1 MEKLEFIQEL
11 LKNEKD
17 KKIKQLIELLIED
30 KLNCVF

>member
-1 MEKLEFIQEL
+1 MEIIQEL

-17 KKIKQLIELLIED
+17 MKIKQLIELLLKD

>member
-1 MEKLEFIQEL
+1 MEFIQEL

-17 KKIKQLIELLIED
+17 MKIKQLIELLLKD

>member
-1 MEKLEFIQEL
+1 MEIIQEL

-17 KKIKQLIELLIED
+17 IKIKQLIELLLED

>member
-1 MEKLEFIQEL
+1 MEFIQEL

-17 KKIKQLIELLIED
+17 KKIKQLIELLLED

>member
-1 MEKLEFIQEL
+1 MKKLEIINEL

-17 KKIKQLIELLIED
+17 IKIKQLIELLLED

>member
-1 MEKLEFIQEL
+1 MEIIYEL

-17 KKIKQLIELLIED
+17 IKIKQLIELLLED

>member
-1 MEKLEFIQEL
+1 MEFIQKL

-17 KKIKQLIELLIED
+17 MKIKQLIELLLKD

>member
-1 MEKLEFIQEL
+1 MEFIQEL

-17 KKIKQLIELLIED
+17 IKIKQLIELLLED